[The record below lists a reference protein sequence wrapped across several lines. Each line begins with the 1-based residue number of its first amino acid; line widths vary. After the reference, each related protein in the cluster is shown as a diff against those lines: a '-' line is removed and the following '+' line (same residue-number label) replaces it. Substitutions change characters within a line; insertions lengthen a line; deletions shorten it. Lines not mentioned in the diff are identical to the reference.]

1 MCCCAVFTNYFDR
14 HLAAPALDKPYSSF
28 VLLHTQTHTNIQ
40 YLLPFVSFHYFGF
53 SLFVTTVVAA
63 LYFVVRFVFITLQI
77 QFSFPLFRIY
87 FFFLL
92 FSWLLWRGPWEN
104 FDRDWKSLIVL
115 LLPYIV
121 SVFMIFLYFVC
132 YYRACLFIQ
141 FIHSFVEMQHAAL

>member
-1 MCCCAVFTNYFDR
+1 MPCLQIILTATLPHPLSTNHIPLLFYYTHKHIQTYNICCLLFHFIISVFHFLSLLLLLLYILLYVLFLSLYKSSFPFLCFVFT
-14 HLAAPALDKPYSSF
+14 
-28 VLLHTQTHTNIQ
+28 
-40 YLLPFVSFHYFGF
+40 
-53 SLFVTTVVAA
+53 
-63 LYFVVRFVFITLQI
+63 
-77 QFSFPLFRIY
+77 
-87 FFFLL
+87 FFLL

>member
-1 MCCCAVFTNYFDR
+1 MFLCRVYKLFWPPPCRTRSRQTIFLFCFI
-14 HLAAPALDKPYSSF
+14 
-28 VLLHTQTHTNIQ
+28 THTNTYKHTIFVAFCFISLFRFFTFCHYCCCCFIFCCTFCFYHFTNPVFLSSVS
-40 YLLPFVSFHYFGF
+40 YLL
-53 SLFVTTVVAA
+53 
-63 LYFVVRFVFITLQI
+63 
-77 QFSFPLFRIY
+77 
-87 FFFLL
+87 FFLL